1 MASKNEKTK
10 PGEIGFSIILLC
22 VGIGALIESI
32 KMFLKDPTASSFG
45 ALPLFLSVVI
55 VFFMLKIILFEDRK
69 SGSENDNLSFKEKV
83 KLSVNHAFT
92 KDVLI
97 VFFMLVCYCLMLFLN
112 LGFNISTTIF
122 LFVSMCYLM
131 GGKYIKNIIFTVAIM
146 AFILILFKTIFQVIL
161 P

>member
-1 MASKNEKTK
+1 MTSKNEKTK
-10 PGEIGFSIILLC
+10 PGEIGFSIIILC
-22 VGIGALIESI
+22 IGIGALIESI
-32 KMFLKDPTASSFG
+32 KMFLKDPTPSSFG

-69 SGSENDNLSFKEKV
+69 TGSESDNLNFKEKV
-83 KLSVNHAFT
+83 KSAVNHAFT
-92 KDVLI
+92 KDILI
-97 VFFMLVCYCLMLFLN
+97 IFFMLVCYCIMLLLN

-131 GGKYIKNIIFTVAIM
+131 GGKYVKNIIFTVVIM